1 MKKRLLFLPFLFC
14 IVSLVAQT
22 NYYFKAGVAFPKY
35 SSEIMLGD
43 NSSFFIYPEAGA
55 TFNLNRRT
63 NFSSGLGFKTFIF
76 KDVGGVTGMGGYIDD
91 NGDSIVTY
99 TNAGTTKERTIL
111 FNVAVPLYFT
121 YNFDLRYSRSNF
133 FLAFDLGFEPTMNV
147 YSKMSTS
154 NEGKVDVNFFSSN
167 LIFGTRVGKTISNSW
182 TRSSEMEVGFRYC
195 YALQDLTK
203 FPQFGADVFQLML
216 GLTFGR

>member
-14 IVSLVAQT
+14 IASLVAQT

-76 KDVGGVTGMGGYIDD
+76 KDTILSDKIEVRVE
-91 NGDSIVTY
+91 NGDTTY
-99 TNAGTTKERTIL
+99 TSLKSSSVERTIL
-111 FNVAVPLYFT
+111 FNLAVPLYFT

-133 FLAFDLGFEPTMNV
+133 FLAFDLGLEPTINV
-147 YSKMSTS
+147 YSKMSTP
-154 NEGKVDVNFFSSN
+154 NKMRGVDVNILSSN
-167 LIFGTRVGKTISNSW
+167 IIFGTRVGKTISNSW